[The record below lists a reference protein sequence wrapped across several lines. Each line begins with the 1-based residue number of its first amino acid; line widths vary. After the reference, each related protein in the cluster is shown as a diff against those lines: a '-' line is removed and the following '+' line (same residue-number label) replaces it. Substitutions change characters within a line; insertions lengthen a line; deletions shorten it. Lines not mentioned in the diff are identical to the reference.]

1 MPLKGI
7 LTRISPVWCE
17 KISVQKFGSF
27 VARQSLINLVL
38 NAYWL
43 SGGNRILSES
53 NQSFLGIKFPPSE
66 LYRDLVEVLSSE
78 MKLRLRRVQC
88 KNPRVV
94 AKKILNGG
102 NRLYKR
108 NTETG
113 FQLFHFPIFY
123 IYKLRAVCL
132 RTHTN

>member
-66 LYRDLVEVLSSE
+66 LYRDLVEVLSSK

-88 KNPRVV
+88 KNPRVA
-94 AKKILNGG
+94 AKKILMVEIDYTN
-102 NRLYKR
+102 
-108 NTETG
+108 ETRKQD
-113 FQLFHFPIFY
+113 FNFFIFPFFIF
-123 IYKLRAVCL
+123 
-132 RTHTN
+132 TNCAQSA